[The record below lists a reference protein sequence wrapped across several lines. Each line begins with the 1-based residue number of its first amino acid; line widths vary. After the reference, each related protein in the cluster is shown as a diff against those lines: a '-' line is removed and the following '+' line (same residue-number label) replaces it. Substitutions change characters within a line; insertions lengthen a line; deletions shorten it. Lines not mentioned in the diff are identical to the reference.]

1 LFEPPDEFEE
11 FDELEPLD
19 ELEPFD
25 EFDELE
31 PPDEFD
37 ELAPFDEVAP
47 LDGLGEVAP
56 LVGLEPEPEVADPA
70 PVLAPALAVEPLD
83 CVDAL
88 LVEPGSTAAT
98 APAASRLATPTVAV
112 AVFSLRRPRSR
123 SSTARA
129 TCRAAPWAR
138 GTPLRS
144 SQLSMIAV
152 WHPWLRASL
161 R

>member
-1 LFEPPDEFEE
+1 LLEPFDEFDEFDELEPLDE

-19 ELEPFD
+19 EL
-25 EFDELE
+25 
-31 PPDEFD
+31 
-37 ELAPFDEVAP
+37 AP
-47 LDGLGEVAP
+47 LDVF
-56 LVGLEPEPEVADPA
+56 EPEPELADPV
-70 PVLAPALAVEPLD
+70 PVLAPVLEVEPLE

-123 SSTARA
+123 SATARE
-129 TCRAAPWAR
+129 TCRAAPWPR

-144 SQLSMIAV
+144 SQLSIIAV
-152 WHPWLRASL
+152 WHP
-161 R
+161 

>member
-1 LFEPPDEFEE
+1 MLEPFDEFDEFEPDEFDELEPLEE

-19 ELEPFD
+19 ELEP
-25 EFDELE
+25 
-31 PPDEFD
+31 PD
-37 ELAPFDEVAP
+37 V
-47 LDGLGEVAP
+47 
-56 LVGLEPEPEVADPA
+56 LEPEPELADPV
-70 PVLAPALAVEPLD
+70 PVLAPVLEVEPLE

-123 SSTARA
+123 SATARE
-129 TCRAAPWAR
+129 TYRAAPWPR

-152 WHPWLRASL
+152 WHP
-161 R
+161 

>member
-1 LFEPPDEFEE
+1 LLEPFDEFDEFDELEPLDE

-19 ELEPFD
+19 EL
-25 EFDELE
+25 
-31 PPDEFD
+31 
-37 ELAPFDEVAP
+37 AP
-47 LDGLGEVAP
+47 LDVF
-56 LVGLEPEPEVADPA
+56 EPEPELADPV
-70 PVLAPALAVEPLD
+70 PVLAPVLEVEPLE

-123 SSTARA
+123 SATARD
-129 TCRAAPWAR
+129 TCRAAPWPR

-144 SQLSMIAV
+144 SQLSIIAV
-152 WHPWLRASL
+152 WHP
-161 R
+161 